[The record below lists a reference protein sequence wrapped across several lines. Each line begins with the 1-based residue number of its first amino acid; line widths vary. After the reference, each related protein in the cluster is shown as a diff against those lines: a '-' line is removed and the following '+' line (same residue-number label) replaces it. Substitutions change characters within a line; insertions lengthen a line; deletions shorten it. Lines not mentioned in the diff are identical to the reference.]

1 MGLKMHKCP
10 FCDFQTNKIFV
21 LKLHIT
27 KKHKNGYCPICGKR
41 VKSLNSHIFLKVL
54 KAKDKKHIELY
65 HLFFKTWKMQKM
77 KIEVKAKC

>member
-1 MGLKMHKCP
+1 MYKCP
-10 FCDFQTNKIFV
+10 FCSFTSKNIYG
-21 LKLHIT
+21 LKRHIT
-27 KKHKNGYCPICGKR
+27 KKHKNGYCPICNKK
-41 VKSLNSHIFLKVL
+41 VKFLETHIFQEVK